1 MADTHTTH
9 LNLIK
14 QDGNAIPD
22 YTKDHTNLNTLDA
35 EVWARGKAFNGTT
48 VGDDGEFHVRTI
60 PYAENLETSTSQ
72 GSDDTYIIRTSG
84 GEASIEDGDAWLTL
98 IKGSR
103 VHTGYTAQSITMTPS
118 WMAREEDVDY
128 PTATINEET
137 FVSYVSQSGTITLTY
152 STDWSADPAN
162 YGITIIGTPVAGD
175 VITVVYVKEVRG
187 TITQSNPQTFVST
200 GWNLYNHVNGY
211 ARVLKYSEEYGFKI
225 SGAYT
230 ALEFAATVSG
240 TRSTITPVSG
250 YFTVPSDGYVFVTG
264 GNTTDTALWMTWSDW
279 GSQANGGTFA
289 VYSEDEIDFS
299 TFMETNFPYGL
310 LQVGTARDEINFN
323 IGIAT
328 SHVVRQTYN
337 STNLA
342 NAKASGLQYEY
353 DENYI
358 YIERS
363 TPVTYTIN
371 VDGGY
376 TANDH
381 GMELFTGTL
390 QGVYAQTLY
399 GANLKNKLERDVLTI
414 SQQTLDS
421 TQKAQVRSNIGLTS
435 AATSSVAN
443 NLTTTAAGS
452 VLDARQ
458 GKALNDA
465 KASLSGATFTGG
477 INVSKPSGE
486 IGIWTKNTTS
496 GLIAEL
502 MIGSAGANH
511 GLYSNGYVDANAVF
525 HNDGRYI
532 IYRNDNGNN
541 IVNFP
546 SYSISSNS
554 SRTFTIGNGFR
565 GEFHL
570 SGAAQ
575 SCLDIMLVSTT
586 STGDVRYAKVAGSTS
601 TTITTGTGT
610 ITLAQSNAGTLNV
623 YVVVFSGSV
632 S

>member
-1 MADTHTTH
+1 MADTYTSH

-14 QDGNAIPD
+14 QDPD
-22 YTKDHTNLNTLDA
+22 GRPDIDKEHSNLNALDT

-48 VGDDGEFHVRTI
+48 VGEDGGFHVRSI
-60 PYAENLETSTSQ
+60 PYAENIETSTSQ

-128 PTATINEET
+128 PTATINEDT
-137 FVSYVSQSGTITLTY
+137 FVSYVSQSGTTTLTY

-162 YGITIIGTPVAGD
+162 YGITITGTPVAGD

-289 VYSEDEIDFS
+289 TYSEDEIDFS

-376 TANDH
+376 TASDH
-381 GMELFTGTL
+381 GMELFTGTS

-421 TQKAQVRSNIGLTS
+421 TQKAQVKSNLGLDGDETIEGNKTFSNAVYAKSGFFANNAKDAPYISMRVNNLQKTSGSIYLINAGTNSSPNKYGNSRFTFYEYSPTSDGSDRTEYAERYRRPAVDSGRS
-435 AATSSVAN
+435 SSVN
-443 NLTTTAAGS
+443 YDILTTKTA
-452 VLDARQ
+452 
-458 GKALNDA
+458 
-465 KASLSGATFTGG
+465 
-477 INVSKPSGE
+477 PSFYS
-486 IGIWTKNTTS
+486 TT
-496 GLIAEL
+496 
-502 MIGSAGANH
+502 
-511 GLYSNGYVDANAVF
+511 
-525 HNDGRYI
+525 
-532 IYRNDNGNN
+532 
-541 IVNFP
+541 
-546 SYSISSNS
+546 ISSNS
-554 SRTFTIGNGFR
+554 SKTFNIGNSFR

-570 SGAAQ
+570 MGGGQTS
-575 SCLDIMLVSTT
+575 SLDIV
-586 STGDVRYAKVAGSTS
+586 VVASSAAGAVAYSKMGSSSIYTF
-601 TTITTGTGT
+601 TTGTGT
-610 ITLAQSNAGTLNV
+610 FKIESTSVVNV
-623 YVVVFSGSV
+623 FVTIYSGSI